1 MPTAP
6 RLAVLLVLLQ
16 PPEHPETEHS
26 AGDMGLSS
34 NRTGAPRDLLHWHMG
49 KPRLGPSAI
58 PGTGFQQVMRAGA
71 GQGSP
76 PCQRLPP
83 GSTPAD
89 SGTAELP
96 GRSQAQ
102 TAARPARKSPSV

>member
-26 AGDMGLSS
+26 TRDTGQSPSRM
-34 NRTGAPRDLLHWHMG
+34 GAPRDLLHWHMG

-58 PGTGFQQVMRAGA
+58 PGTGFQQVDPRGSRTGLSPMPEPASRLDSDRQQHSRVA
-71 GQGSP
+71 GQE
-76 PCQRLPP
+76 P
-83 GSTPAD
+83 GSAC
-89 SGTAELP
+89 
-96 GRSQAQ
+96 SQA
-102 TAARPARKSPSV
+102 R